1 MYSLKNRIA
10 RNLGFNLLAVTIG
23 LLIAMY
29 FVSQQLLHDYIL
41 THLQH
46 DAESLASVIYEDPAQ
61 VWKIDPGRMS
71 TVYSRVRSGHYYY
84 VEIDRQLIISRSLF
98 DADFPGIDRDFPAGS
113 DYLADGPGNERWMV
127 WHQPVKKNGQVI
139 RIWIAEDIA
148 PFQNQLL
155 RYSAAVAV
163 LIVLVAALLFYLQ
176 QRTLRQAFEVFDWL
190 RANLTAIRQRED
202 ERPGIPMPLEVAP
215 LVAEIEKLV
224 EHLSHR
230 IVRTRNAM
238 GNLAHELKRPLQL
251 LSIQQESGQGAEMQD
266 TLGDIRNILERE
278 LRRARI
284 SGSSGVGGPFNM
296 AQELEAMSDVL
307 DKIYPNINIEVKL
320 ETRVDTS
327 GLDRDDMLELIG
339 NLLDNACKFARSRV
353 RLTAGPAE
361 GKLELAFEDDGPG
374 LDPEQRQQLNRRGQ
388 RLDERVAGHGLGL
401 GICRDILDYYHGS
414 LSFAKSGLGGLR
426 VVVEIPSNRPS
437 QQVPGKFVSFP

>member
-1 MYSLKNRIA
+1 MYSLKKRIA
-10 RNLGFNLLAVTIG
+10 RNLSLNLLAVMAG

-29 FVSQQLLHDYIL
+29 LFAQQLLHDYIL

-61 VWKIDPGRMS
+61 GWRIDPGRMS
-71 TVYSRVRSGHYYY
+71 TIYNRVRSGHYYY
-84 VEIDRQLIISRSLF
+84 VAIDEQVIISRSLF
-98 DADFPGIDRDFPAGS
+98 DAEFPGIDDNHQPNS
-113 DYLADGPGNERWMV
+113 DYLADGPGDERWMI
-127 WHQPVKKNGQVI
+127 WHQRVTKNDQAIG
-139 RIWIAEDIA
+139 IWIAEDVA

-155 RYSAAVAV
+155 QYSVIIVGLIVIVAAV
-163 LIVLVAALLFYLQ
+163 LFYLQ

-190 RANLTAIRQRED
+190 RTNLTAIRQKEA
-202 ERPGIPMPLEVAP
+202 ERSGVSMPLEIVP
-215 LVAEIEKLV
+215 LVTEIEKLV

-251 LSIQQESGQGAEMQD
+251 LSIQQESGKGSDMQD

-284 SGSSGVGGPFNM
+284 SGSSGVGGVFNI
-296 AQELEAMSDVL
+296 AQETDSMTDVL
-307 DKIYPNINIEVKL
+307 RKIYPDINLEVNL
-320 ETRVDTS
+320 ESQVES
-327 GLDRDDMLELIG
+327 SSLDRDDMLELIG

-353 RLTAGPAE
+353 LLTIDLADSR
-361 GKLELAFEDDGPG
+361 LELVFEDDGPG
-374 LDPEQRQQLNRRGQ
+374 LEPEQLQQLNRRGQ

-401 GICRDILDYYHGS
+401 GICRDILDYYRGS
-414 LSFAKSGLGGLR
+414 LTFAKSELGGLS
-426 VVVEIPSNRPS
+426 VVV
-437 QQVPGKFVSFP
+437 QVPLT